1 MSCSLVNG
9 IWCSIF
15 KMQFKISFELKS
27 LVYGVLGR
35 SFIKHSLYLLIVFSE
50 HNFTSLHSTWC
61 WLVFLLLVSLST
73 LGQPSGGSCV
83 LYVFFRFFFFP
94 EKVKHWIE
102 ILMRGWSNLVVNL
115 KKTWDD
121 FFFHFHHSNKIYGIS
136 TATEKKTDWSV
147 CILHCMFRI
156 TKRNKR
162 YFWWWKYVYSII
174 DSKSFERDDKLDE
187 RLCKISIFEEN
198 P

>member
-1 MSCSLVNG
+1 MLMSCSLVNG

-15 KMQFKISFELKS
+15 KMQFQILFES

-61 WLVFLLLVSLST
+61 WLVFLLVSLST

-83 LYVFFRFFFFP
+83 LYVISVSFFS

-102 ILMRGWSNLVVNL
+102 ILMRGWSNLVVKS
-115 KKTWDD
+115 KKNGMV
-121 FFFHFHHSNKIYGIS
+121 FFSFSSLECDLWHFNSNKKNWLKCVYF
-136 TATEKKTDWSV
+136 TLYVPYNKKKQEIFLVMKV
-147 CILHCMFRI
+147 CLLYHWQQIIR
-156 TKRNKR
+156 T
-162 YFWWWKYVYSII
+162 WW
-174 DSKSFERDDKLDE
+174 
-187 RLCKISIFEEN
+187 
-198 P
+198 

>member
-1 MSCSLVNG
+1 MLMSCSLVNG

-15 KMQFKISFELKS
+15 KMQFQILFES
-27 LVYGVLGR
+27 LVYWVLGR

-61 WLVFLLLVSLST
+61 WLVFLLVSLST

-83 LYVFFRFFFFP
+83 LYVISVSFFFW
-94 EKVKHWIE
+94 KGQTLNWN
-102 ILMRGWSNLVVNL
+102 SNAWLIKFSGKIQ
-115 KKTWDD
+115 KKWDG
-121 FFFHFHHSNKIYGIS
+121 FFFHFHHSNVIYGIS
-136 TATEKKTDWSV
+136 TAQKKTDWSV

-162 YFWWWKYVYSII
+162 YFWWWKCVCSII

-187 RLCKISIFEEN
+187 SLCKISIFEEN

>member
-1 MSCSLVNG
+1 MLMSCSLVNG

-15 KMQFKISFELKS
+15 KMQFQILFES

-61 WLVFLLLVSLST
+61 WLVFLLVSLST
-73 LGQPSGGSCV
+73 LGQPSDGSYV
-83 LYVFFRFFFFP
+83 LYVISVSFFS

-102 ILMRGWSNLVVNL
+102 ILMRGWSNLVVKS
-115 KKTWDD
+115 KKKKMGW
-121 FFFHFHHSNKIYGIS
+121 FFFSFSSLECDLWHFNS
-136 TATEKKTDWSV
+136 TKKKTDWSV

-162 YFWWWKYVYSII
+162 YFWWWKCVCSII

-187 RLCKISIFEEN
+187 SLCKISIFEEN

>member
-1 MSCSLVNG
+1 MLMSCSLVNG

-83 LYVFFRFFFFP
+83 LYVFFRFFFFSWKGQTLNWNSNAWLIKFSGKFKKNMRRFSFSFSSLECDLWHFNSNRKKNWLKCVYFTLYVP
-94 EKVKHWIE
+94 YNEKEQEIFLVMKVCLLYHWQQI
-102 ILMRGWSNLVVNL
+102 IR
-115 KKTWDD
+115 TW
-121 FFFHFHHSNKIYGIS
+121 
-136 TATEKKTDWSV
+136 W
-147 CILHCMFRI
+147 
-156 TKRNKR
+156 
-162 YFWWWKYVYSII
+162 
-174 DSKSFERDDKLDE
+174 
-187 RLCKISIFEEN
+187 
-198 P
+198 